1 MEYVFLAAH
10 KALAK
15 IDALCLINKN
25 YLLSAASRLQPN
37 SCNGYIS

>member
-1 MEYVFLAAH
+1 MEYVFHAAY
-10 KALAK
+10 KASAK